1 MQAPDSP
8 CFSAPVRLLSPHR
21 NPFRPPPLA
30 MLEFLRSGGPVLWLI
45 LALGAA
51 ALVVFLER
59 SLQLHRDRIDSTDFL
74 QGIFNALR
82 RGNDQEALALC
93 EETPGP
99 VARLASIAIRRRAEP
114 RERLLLELD
123 QAGSAE
129 VARLERRLAFLSL
142 IAQSA
147 PVLGL
152 LGTVL
157 GILRS
162 LLAWRAALPLA
173 ASAGIADGLVAAAV
187 TTAAG
192 LAVALP
198 CYLGFNVLVVKIDR
212 LVLDMRDA
220 ASECVWFLDRNPVPE
235 SRA

>member
-1 MQAPDSP
+1 MP
-8 CFSAPVRLLSPHR
+8 
-21 NPFRPPPLA
+21 
-30 MLEFLRSGGPVLWLI
+30 EFLRSGGPVLWLI

-114 RERLLLELD
+114 RERLLRELD

>member
-1 MQAPDSP
+1 
-8 CFSAPVRLLSPHR
+8 
-21 NPFRPPPLA
+21 

-45 LALGAA
+45 LALGAI

-82 RGNDQEALALC
+82 RGNAQEALALC

-99 VARLASIAIRRRAEP
+99 VARLAGVAIRRRGAP
-114 RERLLLELD
+114 RERLLQELD
-123 QAGSAE
+123 QAGTAE
-129 VARLERRLAFLSL
+129 VARMERRLAFLSL
-142 IAQSA
+142 IAQAA
-147 PVLGL
+147 PLLGL
-152 LGTVL
+152 LGTAL

-173 ASAGIADGLVAAAV
+173 DSAGIADGLVAAAL

>member
-1 MQAPDSP
+1 
-8 CFSAPVRLLSPHR
+8 
-21 NPFRPPPLA
+21 
-30 MLEFLRSGGPVLWLI
+30 MLEFLHSGGPVLWLI
-45 LALGAA
+45 LALGAI

-74 QGIFNALR
+74 QGIFNALG
-82 RGNDQEALALC
+82 RGNDREALALC

-99 VARLASIAIRRRAEP
+99 VARLASIAIRRRAAP
-114 RERLLLELD
+114 RERLLQELD

-129 VARLERRLAFLSL
+129 VARMERRLAFLSL
-142 IAQSA
+142 IAQST

-173 ASAGIADGLVAAAV
+173 ASAGIADGLVSAAV

-220 ASECVWFLDRNPVPE
+220 ASECVWFLDRNPVREPH
-235 SRA
+235 A

>member
-1 MQAPDSP
+1 MP
-8 CFSAPVRLLSPHR
+8 
-21 NPFRPPPLA
+21 
-30 MLEFLRSGGPVLWLI
+30 EFLRSGGPVLWLI

-82 RGNDQEALALC
+82 RGNDREALALC

-114 RERLLLELD
+114 RERLLRELD

-129 VARLERRLAFLSL
+129 IARLERRLAFLSL
-142 IAQSA
+142 IAQAA
-147 PVLGL
+147 PLLGL
-152 LGTVL
+152 LGTAL

-173 ASAGIADGLVAAAV
+173 GSAGIADGLVAAAL

-220 ASECVWFLDRNPVPE
+220 VSECVWFLDRNPVPE

>member
-1 MQAPDSP
+1 
-8 CFSAPVRLLSPHR
+8 
-21 NPFRPPPLA
+21 
-30 MLEFLRSGGPVLWLI
+30 MLEFLHSGGPVLWLI
-45 LALGAA
+45 LALGAI

-152 LGTVL
+152 LGTVI

-173 ASAGIADGLVAAAV
+173 ASAGIADGLVSAAV

>member
-1 MQAPDSP
+1 MP
-8 CFSAPVRLLSPHR
+8 
-21 NPFRPPPLA
+21 
-30 MLEFLRSGGPVLWLI
+30 EFLRSGGPVLWLI

-198 CYLGFNVLVVKIDR
+198 CYLGLNVLVVKIDR

>member
-1 MQAPDSP
+1 
-8 CFSAPVRLLSPHR
+8 
-21 NPFRPPPLA
+21 
-30 MLEFLRSGGPVLWLI
+30 MLEYLHSGGPVLWLT
-45 LALGAA
+45 LALGAI

-82 RGNDQEALALC
+82 RGNVQEALALC

-99 VARLASIAIRRRAEP
+99 VARLAGVAIRRRAAP
-114 RERLLLELD
+114 RDRLLQELD

-129 VARLERRLAFLSL
+129 IARMERRLAFLSL
-142 IAQSA
+142 IAQAA
-147 PVLGL
+147 PLLGL
-152 LGTVL
+152 LGTAL

-162 LLAWRAALPLA
+162 TLAWRAALPLA
-173 ASAGIADGLVAAAV
+173 DSAGIADGLVAAAL

-220 ASECVWFLDRNPVPE
+220 VSECVWFLERNALPADE
-235 SRA
+235 SHA

>member
-1 MQAPDSP
+1 
-8 CFSAPVRLLSPHR
+8 
-21 NPFRPPPLA
+21 
-30 MLEFLRSGGPVLWLI
+30 VLWLV
-45 LALGAA
+45 LALGAT
-51 ALVVFLER
+51 ALAVFLER
-59 SLQLHRDRIDSTDFL
+59 SLQLHRDRIDETDFL
-74 QGIFNALR
+74 QGIFNAMR
-82 RGNDQEALALC
+82 RGNVQEAVALC

-99 VARLASIAIRRRAEP
+99 VARLTSIAIRRREAP
-114 RERLLLELD
+114 RERLLQELE
-123 QAGSAE
+123 QAGAAE
-129 VARLERRLAFLSL
+129 ISRMERRLAFLSL
-142 IAQSA
+142 IAQAA
-147 PVLGL
+147 PLLGL

-173 ASAGIADGLVAAAV
+173 DAAGIADGLVSGAL

-220 ASECVWFLDRNPVPE
+220 VSECVWFIDRNPAAAA
-235 SRA
+235 RHA

>member
-1 MQAPDSP
+1 
-8 CFSAPVRLLSPHR
+8 
-21 NPFRPPPLA
+21 
-30 MLEFLRSGGPVLWLI
+30 MLEYLRSGGPVLWLI
-45 LALGAA
+45 LALGAI

-82 RGNDQEALALC
+82 RGNAQEALALC

-99 VARLASIAIRRRAEP
+99 VARLAGVAIRRRGAP
-114 RERLLLELD
+114 RERLLQELD
-123 QAGSAE
+123 QAGTAE
-129 VARLERRLAFLSL
+129 VARMERRLAFLSL
-142 IAQSA
+142 IAQAA
-147 PVLGL
+147 PLLGL
-152 LGTVL
+152 LGTAL

-173 ASAGIADGLVAAAV
+173 DSAGIADGLVVAAL

-220 ASECVWFLDRNPVPE
+220 VSECVWFLERNPVP
-235 SRA
+235 ANHA

>member
-1 MQAPDSP
+1 
-8 CFSAPVRLLSPHR
+8 
-21 NPFRPPPLA
+21 
-30 MLEFLRSGGPVLWLI
+30 MLEFLHSGGPVLWLI
-45 LALGAA
+45 LALGAI

>member
-1 MQAPDSP
+1 
-8 CFSAPVRLLSPHR
+8 
-21 NPFRPPPLA
+21 
-30 MLEFLRSGGPVLWLI
+30 MLEFLRSGGPVLWLV
-45 LALGAA
+45 LALGAI

-114 RERLLLELD
+114 RERLLRELD

-220 ASECVWFLDRNPVPE
+220 VSECVWFLERNPVPE
-235 SRA
+235 SHA

>member
-1 MQAPDSP
+1 MP
-8 CFSAPVRLLSPHR
+8 
-21 NPFRPPPLA
+21 
-30 MLEFLRSGGPVLWLI
+30 EFLRSGGPVLWLI

-235 SRA
+235 GRA

>member
-1 MQAPDSP
+1 MI
-8 CFSAPVRLLSPHR
+8 
-21 NPFRPPPLA
+21 
-30 MLEFLRSGGPVLWLI
+30 EFLRSGGPVLWLV
-45 LALGAA
+45 LALGAT
-51 ALVVFLER
+51 ALAVFLER
-59 SLQLHRDRIDSTDFL
+59 SLQLHRDRIDETDFL
-74 QGIFNALR
+74 QGIFNAMR
-82 RGNDQEALALC
+82 RGNVQEAVALC

-99 VARLASIAIRRRAEP
+99 VARLTSIAIRRREAP
-114 RERLLLELD
+114 RERLLQELE
-123 QAGSAE
+123 QAGAAE
-129 VARLERRLAFLSL
+129 ISRMERRLAFLSL
-142 IAQSA
+142 IAQAA
-147 PVLGL
+147 PLLGL

-173 ASAGIADGLVAAAV
+173 DAAGIADGLVSGAI

-220 ASECVWFLDRNPVPE
+220 VSECVWFIDRNPAPAA
-235 SRA
+235 RHA

>member
-1 MQAPDSP
+1 MP
-8 CFSAPVRLLSPHR
+8 
-21 NPFRPPPLA
+21 
-30 MLEFLRSGGPVLWLI
+30 EFLRSGGPVLWLI

-74 QGIFNALR
+74 LGIFNALR

>member
-1 MQAPDSP
+1 MI
-8 CFSAPVRLLSPHR
+8 
-21 NPFRPPPLA
+21 
-30 MLEFLRSGGPVLWLI
+30 EFLRSGGPVLWI
-45 LALGAA
+45 VLALGAA
-51 ALVVFLER
+51 ALAVFLER
-59 SLQLHRDRIDSTDFL
+59 SLQLHRDRIDETDFL
-74 QGIFNALR
+74 QGIFNAMR
-82 RGNDQEALALC
+82 RGNVQEAVALC

-99 VARLASIAIRRRAEP
+99 VARLTSIAIRRREAP
-114 RERLLLELD
+114 RERLLQELE
-123 QAGSAE
+123 QAGAAE
-129 VARLERRLAFLSL
+129 ISRMERRLAFLSL
-142 IAQSA
+142 IAQAA
-147 PVLGL
+147 PLLGL

-173 ASAGIADGLVAAAV
+173 DAAGIADGLVSGAL

-220 ASECVWFLDRNPVPE
+220 VSECVWFIDRNPV
-235 SRA
+235 RHA

>member
-1 MQAPDSP
+1 
-8 CFSAPVRLLSPHR
+8 
-21 NPFRPPPLA
+21 
-30 MLEFLRSGGPVLWLI
+30 MLEFLRSGGPVLWLV
-45 LALGAA
+45 LALGAI

-82 RGNDQEALALC
+82 RGNVQEALALC

-99 VARLASIAIRRRAEP
+99 VARLAGVAIRRRESP
-114 RERLLLELD
+114 RERLLQELD

-142 IAQSA
+142 IAQAA
-147 PVLGL
+147 PLLGL

-173 ASAGIADGLVAAAV
+173 DSAGIADGLVSAAI

-220 ASECVWFLDRNPVPE
+220 VSECVWFLERNAAPT
-235 SRA
+235 AANHA

>member
-1 MQAPDSP
+1 MP
-8 CFSAPVRLLSPHR
+8 
-21 NPFRPPPLA
+21 
-30 MLEFLRSGGPVLWLI
+30 EFLRSGGPVLWLI

-129 VARLERRLAFLSL
+129 VARMERRLAFLSL

-173 ASAGIADGLVAAAV
+173 ASAGIADGLVSAAV